1 MQVHNR
7 SVYFRMV
14 VFGMIV
20 GNKVA
25 GKVIENLDN
34 VAIYF
39 DLVYNQNS
47 SSSQRG
53 RHLGKK
59 ATHFVGNREK
69 T

>member
-1 MQVHNR
+1 MRVHNR
-7 SVYFRMV
+7 SAY
-14 VFGMIV
+14 FGMVV

-25 GKVIENLDN
+25 GKVTESPDN
-34 VAIYF
+34 VALYF

-53 RHLGKK
+53 RRLGKK
-59 ATHFVGNREK
+59 ATHCAGNREE